1 MIFNVLKFKVL
12 IRKILLFSLSIIV
25 GIIIFNNCSTS
36 KNTMP
41 SRTYH
46 NLTSHYNVYFNG
58 KEAMKSGVKKI
69 DQSFDDNYAAIL
81 SMFKYGDESIARNV
95 FPDMD
100 KAIKKA
106 SKLIKIHS
114 ITAKPKRKKGKSTKK
129 RREFYNKKE
138 YNAWVD
144 DAYLLMGKAHF
155 YKHDFYSGI
164 ESFNYLVKEYSEE
177 EIKYDALLWLA
188 RSYNEMEK
196 YEEAREI
203 LNLLEGDRK
212 FPKNLEGELFSIF
225 ADYYL
230 KQENYQ
236 DAIPKLKKT
245 IENTRKKT
253 LKIRYTFILGQIYE
267 ELEIFK
273 RASEQYKIVIDKNIE
288 YELTFNAK
296 IRLATSY
303 DGGGSGKEL
312 LKDLNKMLKDDKNIE
327 YQDQIYYA
335 LGNIAFKQEKYK
347 EAVELYKMSAWKSV
361 GNYDQMSM
369 SYLATADIYFFIPN
383 YKKAQVYYDS
393 CVSFLSEEYQDYDL
407 ISKKSK
413 NLNKLVE
420 NINIVELEDSLQYV
434 ANLPESER
442 NGLIDKIIEKV
453 KEEEKKLKEL
463 QRQQQMNTQL
473 FKQNQRDPR
482 NRNITGSGW
491 YFYNPTAMSFGQ
503 TEFSR
508 LWGKR
513 KLEDNWRRAN
523 KSIVSF
529 EDEFADSEEGEG
541 EDGEG
546 KKKKIDNKS
555 REYYMRGLP
564 LNDSLITISDTK
576 IMEAMFKIGE
586 IYKDDFSDYG
596 LSIGAFK
603 NLNSRFPENLYLL
616 ATFYNLYK
624 LELLLNENENAAKYK
639 NIIITDYPDSKYAQ
653 MLTNPN
659 YLKEM
664 SEKEKQVDYLYTETY
679 NDFLS
684 KNYVKVISNSTKA
697 ETEYSES
704 TLMPKFLFVKALSIG
719 ETQDKE
725 SFKTSLEYLIS
736 KFPKSEVAEPANNIL
751 TIMNDGNSEF
761 SENENT
767 FSNSSETVENEK
779 PTNEE
784 EIYNFDE
791 KSDHYYIC
799 IIDNSVVDVN
809 RLKFN
814 ISNFNID
821 FFSMIELNVKSVIL
835 DGNLEMITVKSLKN
849 KKNVMSYFKT
859 IDQNTDVFKDMN
871 KSNVRHFVLSSENF
885 PVFYK
890 DKDISKYLKYFSKH
904 YYE

>member
-1 MIFNVLKFKVL
+1 M
-12 IRKILLFSLSIIV
+12 IRKILLFSLIILA
-25 GIIIFNNCSTS
+25 GIIILTNCSSS
-36 KNTMP
+36 KNTLP

-58 KEAMKSGVKKI
+58 KEALKAGVKK
-69 DQSFDDNYAAIL
+69 FDESYQDNYAIIL

-100 KAIKKA
+100 KAISKA

-114 ITAKPKRKKGKSTKK
+114 ITAKPKRKKGKRSKK
-129 RREFYNKKE
+129 ERDFYNKKE

-155 YKHDFYSGI
+155 YKHDYYSGI
-164 ESFNYLVKEYSEE
+164 ESFNYLIKEYSEE
-177 EIKYDALLWLA
+177 DIKFDALVWLA

-196 YEEAREI
+196 YEDAREI
-203 LNLLEGDRK
+203 LNMLEGDRK
-212 FPKNLEGELFSIF
+212 FPKELKGELFSIF

-230 KQENYQ
+230 KQEKYQ
-236 DAIPKLKKT
+236 DAIPKLKKA
-245 IENTRKKT
+245 IEFTRKKS
-253 LKIRYTFILGQIYE
+253 LKTRYIFILGQIYE

-273 RASEQYKIVIDKNIE
+273 KASEQYKIVIDKNVE

-347 EAVELYKMSAWKSV
+347 EALKLYKMSAWTSV

-369 SYLATADIYFFIPN
+369 SYLATADIYYVIPD
-383 YKKAQVYYDS
+383 YKNAQLYYDS
-393 CVSFLSEEYQDYDL
+393 CVSFLNEEYPDYEL
-407 ISKKSK
+407 INIKSK

-420 NINIVELEDSLQYV
+420 NLNIVELEDSLQYV
-434 ANLPESER
+434 ASLSENKR
-442 NGLIDKIIEKV
+442 NVLIDKIIDKV
-453 KEEEKKLKEL
+453 KEEEQKLKEQ

-482 NRNITGSGW
+482 NRNITGRGW

-529 EDEFADSEEGEG
+529 DNELADGEEGDG
-541 EDGEG
+541 EEGEG

-555 REYYMRGLP
+555 REYYLRNLP
-564 LNDSLITISDTK
+564 LSDSLIEISDAK

-586 IYKDDFSDYG
+586 IYKNDFSDYG
-596 LSIGAFK
+596 LSISAFQ

-616 ATFYNLYK
+616 ATYYNLYK
-624 LELLLNENENAAKYK
+624 LELLLNQNEKAENYK
-639 NIIITDYPDSKYAQ
+639 NIIVSDYPDSKYAQ
-653 MLTNPN
+653 ILTNPN

-679 NDFLS
+679 NDFVQKKYS
-684 KNYVKVISNSTKA
+684 VVISNCTKA
-697 ETEYSES
+697 ETDFPES
-704 TLMPKFLFVKALSIG
+704 SLMPKFLFLKALSIG
-719 ETQDKE
+719 ETQNKKTFKE
-725 SFKTSLEYLIS
+725 NLEYLIS
-736 KFPKSEVAEPANNIL
+736 EYPKSEVAEPANNIL
-751 TIMNDGNSEF
+751 AIMSGGNSELAK
-761 SENENT
+761 NENT
-767 FSNSSETVENEK
+767 LEQASKIEEQK

-791 KSDHYYIC
+791 KIDHYYVC
-799 IIDNSVVDVN
+799 IVDNSVVNIN

-814 ISNFNID
+814 VSNFNID
-821 FFSMIELNVKSVIL
+821 FFSMIDLNVKSVII

-849 KKNVMSYFKT
+849 KKDGMNYFKT
-859 IDQNTDVFKDMN
+859 IDLNNEVFKDIN
-871 KSNVRHFVLSSENF
+871 RNDIRHFIISSENF

-890 DKDISKYLKYFSKH
+890 DKDISKYFKYFTKH
-904 YYE
+904 YLE